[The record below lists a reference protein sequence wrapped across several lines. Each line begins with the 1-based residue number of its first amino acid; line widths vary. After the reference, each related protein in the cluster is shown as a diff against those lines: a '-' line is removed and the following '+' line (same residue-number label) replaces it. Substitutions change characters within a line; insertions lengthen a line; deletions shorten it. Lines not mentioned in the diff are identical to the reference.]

1 MAQTF
6 SYIFKSNN
14 INAFNTATLVSKIT
28 NDPELSS
35 FGFVSIDASIENE
48 ITITFANNLFDNYYY
63 ANTLTWLCRIIFDN
77 DDINEFNR
85 INNYSIRIIKQANTV
100 PDASHDANAL
110 FAIGSLWFINGSDVY
125 ICLDNTINVAQWV
138 KIQTGSEG
146 AQGPQGT
153 TSLG

>member
-14 INAFNTATLVSKIT
+14 IYAFNTATLVSKIT

-48 ITITFANNLFDNYYY
+48 ITIIFANNLFDNYYY

-85 INNYSIRIIKQANTV
+85 INNY
-100 PDASHDANAL
+100 
-110 FAIGSLWFINGSDVY
+110 
-125 ICLDNTINVAQWV
+125 
-138 KIQTGSEG
+138 
-146 AQGPQGT
+146 
-153 TSLG
+153 